1 MDAFLT
7 FLTNVIATQQ
17 FLQVFVGGCT
27 MLLIGWMVTRARG
40 DRDVLPPP
48 APTTLSDV
56 PQPFTQGPREVVDL
70 MRESREFLRRIA
82 EDSAR
87 IAECVRIT
95 REESK
100 KQTDLLHQIVTD
112 QKVEF
117 ALQAERGRHPHG

>member
-7 FLTNVIATQQ
+7 FLSNVIATQQ

-27 MLLIGWMVTRARG
+27 MLLIGWMVTRARV

-48 APTTLSDV
+48 APATIADV

-70 MRESREFLRRIA
+70 MRESREFLRRIT
-82 EDSAR
+82 EDSGR

-100 KQTDLLHQIVTD
+100 KQTELLQQIVTD